1 MDNELTILCNQST
14 LFGHGCIL
22 AEAAHVLSKDP
33 EVVLV
38 AYDQLVDGGTGAVVV
53 LDHGEPL
60 LKGTDTQGELPP
72 APCTSQ
78 TSTARIIKLLGISP
92 SLKRIELTIINNEM
106 ADNGSTAELTAE
118 Q

>member
-14 LFGHGCIL
+14 LLGHGCIL

-38 AYDQLVDGGTGAVVV
+38 AYDQLVDGGAGAVVM

-60 LKGTDTQGELPP
+60 LKGTGTQGELPP
-72 APCTSQ
+72 APSA
-78 TSTARIIKLLGISP
+78 SHTARTIKLLGVD
-92 SLKRIELTIINNEM
+92 SLKRTQLTTINNGM
-106 ADNGSTAELTAE
+106 SDNGSAAELTA
-118 Q
+118 